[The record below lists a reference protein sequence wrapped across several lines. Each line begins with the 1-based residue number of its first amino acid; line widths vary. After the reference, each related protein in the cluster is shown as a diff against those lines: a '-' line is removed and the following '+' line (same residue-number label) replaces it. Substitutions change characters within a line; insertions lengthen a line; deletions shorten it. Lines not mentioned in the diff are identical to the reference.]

1 MIGRMNATETLVHRY
16 IQSWNETDPTRRR
29 ALIEQ
34 VYTADALFTDPLV
47 SAEGWDAID
56 RAVAGAQ
63 QKLGGMA
70 ITLAGP
76 IDAHHDAA
84 RFTWHAGMPGL
95 SEPVVVGF
103 DVAVAENGRL
113 RAVIGFFDKVPAG
126 V

>member
-16 IQSWNETDPTRRR
+16 VKSLNETDPIRRR
-29 ALIEQ
+29 NLIEE
-34 VYTADALFTDPLV
+34 VYTADALFTDPTG

-56 RAVAGAQ
+56 RAIASAQ
-63 QKLGGMA
+63 RKLGGMA

-76 IDAHHDAA
+76 IDAHHDVA
-84 RFTWHAGMPGL
+84 RLTLHAGMPGL
-95 SEPVVVGF
+95 SEPAVVVS
-103 DVAVAENGRL
+103 DVAVTENGRL